1 MAKLNDTEISKL
13 KWDETKRTASG
24 RVPLFQH
31 HNDVEVGG
39 LHIRIY
45 PPKAGTGRSGKV
57 FYVKFGSAVNRSSY
71 RIGAWGEWTLAD
83 ARVEARRICKDFF
96 DSGVNPIKAK
106 QKRIHDA
113 KGRLTVEELTGVY
126 LREREPVWSGS
137 YTRNNRLHAK
147 RLVAACGAMYAEE
160 LTKDDVAP
168 IFLRIKQDAPSQAY
182 LFRAFGKV
190 VFDWAVDWK
199 RVPEMPNP
207 FVLERGSSSAKS
219 QYKIHHRARTRHL
232 RYKMGEATQLFDL
245 LKEYDSQSKPGV
257 PSYLTIVKLYLLTG
271 WRWTELRE
279 ARYEDIDHVQRTIRN
294 VDPKGGEHNAYTMPL
309 TAMGYELLESLGGG
323 HIRFRTGPIFPG
335 RDRDEEGNLKPLTK
349 WHSWYRV
356 ICKDARMP
364 VCPTEGRITIHDL
377 RRTSITWLQDMDFTV
392 EERTIFKG
400 SKPSGL
406 TEGTY
411 SQADRVDIRRRCC
424 EAIEARIRDI
434 ENRNERSMFDQKGH
448 IRLKTYTMQWRTPK
462 KDAGSV

>member
-1 MAKLNDTEISKL
+1 MAKLNETKISKL

-24 RVPLFQH
+24 RVPLFQQ

-57 FYVKFGSAVNRSSY
+57 FYVKFGSAVNRRSC

-83 ARVEARRICKDFF
+83 ARDEARRIRKDFF
-96 DSGVNPIKAK
+96 DYGVNPMKAK
-106 QKRIHDA
+106 KKRIHDA
-113 KGRLTVEELTGVY
+113 KARLTVEELTEAY
-126 LREREPVWSGS
+126 LREKEPVWAGS

-147 RLVAACGAMYAEE
+147 RLMAACGAMYAEE

-168 IFLRIKQDAPSQAY
+168 IFLRIKQDAPSQAH
-182 LFRAFGKV
+182 LFRVFGKG

-232 RYKMGEATQLFDL
+232 RYKMGEATRLFDL
-245 LKEYDSQSKPGV
+245 LEEYDSQSRPDAQ
-257 PSYLTIVKLYLLTG
+257 SYLTIVKLYLLTG
-271 WRWTELRE
+271 WRWTELRK
-279 ARYEDIDHVQRTIRN
+279 ARYEHIDHDQRTIRN
-294 VDPKGGEHNAYTMPL
+294 VDPKGGERNAYTMPL
-309 TAMGYELLESLGGG
+309 TEMGYELLESLGEG

-335 RDRDEEGNLKPLTK
+335 QGRDEEGNLKPLTK
-349 WHSWYRV
+349 WDGWQKV
-356 ICKDARMP
+356 ISKDERMP

-377 RRTSITWLQDMDFTV
+377 RRTSITWLQDMDITV
-392 EERTIFKG
+392 EKRTIYKG
-400 SKPSGL
+400 SKPQGL

-411 SQADRVDIRRRCC
+411 SHADRVDIRRWCV
-424 EAIEARIRDI
+424 EAIEDRIRDI
-434 ENRNERSMFDQKGH
+434 ENGNEASMFDQ
-448 IRLKTYTMQWRTPK
+448 WRVPK
-462 KDAGSV
+462 KAAGSAW